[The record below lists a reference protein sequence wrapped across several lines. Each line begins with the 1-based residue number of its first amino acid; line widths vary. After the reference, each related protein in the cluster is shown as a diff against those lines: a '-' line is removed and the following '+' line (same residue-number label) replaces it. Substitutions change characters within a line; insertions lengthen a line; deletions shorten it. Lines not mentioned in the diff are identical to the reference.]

1 MHHCL
6 ISSRDPDI
14 LPDTHCN
21 NFSSV
26 LYCVAV
32 CEMPSCS
39 CPVRSKQLKLRVD
52 PNLATSNSALELIS
66 QKVLELRQDLDQV
79 REDLSLSYFPLLSLF
94 VTTTKR
100 SLCFAL
106 VTSYCLN
113 VVLSLKWNYTIQKVY
128 NNYNRFCHKTVF
140 ILNIN
145 SMKGIKRNAY
155 FKSFQFI
162 FRKFTKICRA

>member
-1 MHHCL
+1 MHHCW

-21 NFSSV
+21 SYSSV

-52 PNLATSNSALELIS
+52 PNLATSHSALELIS

-79 REDLSLSYFPLLSLF
+79 REDVSLSYFPVLSLF
-94 VTTTKR
+94 VMTTKR
-100 SLCFAL
+100 SLCFTL
-106 VTSYCLN
+106 VTSSCFN
-113 VVLSLKWNYTIQKVY
+113 VLHSLKWNYRIQKVY
-128 NNYNRFCHKTVF
+128 NTYNRFSHKTLF
-140 ILNIN
+140 INNIN
-145 SMKGIKRNAY
+145 SMKGN
-155 FKSFQFI
+155 
-162 FRKFTKICRA
+162 